1 MLNST
6 TLYDLDIVCPPQKD
20 KQSLWKLI
28 NHCRTEGGREQLR
41 DILSLKG
48 HSMQLTQQRTDAVEY
63 LSMRANRISLQIT
76 ENEIY
81 HLQHYLSCN
90 YSIDET
96 KTQIGLT
103 VKSYLTLVTA
113 KSDYLY
119 ILSAV
124 RQALQ
129 IIERIKQTYE
139 HLYSGNAP
147 FLIKDLLNTIST
159 CLLQL
164 PSKDNKHIVNGEPTP
179 NALYKI
185 DRQLRLDNRKELER
199 LLSAY
204 YKLEALC
211 SMAVAHHKL
220 ALRFPEFGNKLQ
232 ITQLTHPLVKN
243 CTPNDICLSGE
254 HIMLITGPNMA
265 GKSTVLKSIG
275 LAFIMAYAGM
285 GVAADY
291 AQLPF
296 YDAIATSINTEDD
309 IGNGYS
315 YFFSEVLRVKEIAE
329 LIANKPKTLVITDE
343 LFKGTNIKD
352 AGDCT
357 EMVINGFLN
366 QKHGLFIISTHL
378 VETVQLYTGNNHT
391 RLLCFEGTIA
401 GNKVE
406 FDYKIRNGIS
416 ETRLGK
422 YIMQQENIA
431 EILGITPSN

>member
-1 MLNST
+1 MLNSN
-6 TLYDLDIVCPPQKD
+6 TLYDLDILCPPHKD
-20 KQSLWKLI
+20 KQSLWKLV

-48 HSMQLTQQRTDAVEY
+48 HSMELTQQRTDAVEY

-76 ENEIY
+76 ESEVF

-96 KTQIGLT
+96 KTGISLT

-147 FLIKDLLNTIST
+147 LLIKDLLNTIST
-159 CLLQL
+159 RLLQL
-164 PSKDNKHIVNGEPTP
+164 PNKDNKHIVNGEPTP
-179 NALYKI
+179 SALYKI
-185 DRQLRLDNRKELER
+185 DRQLRLDNRKELEQ

-265 GKSTVLKSIG
+265 GKSTILKSIG
-275 LAFIMAYAGM
+275 LAFIMAYSGM
-285 GVAADY
+285 GIAAEY

-315 YFFSEVLRVKEIAE
+315 YFFSEVLKVKEIAE
-329 LIANKPKTLVITDE
+329 LVANTPKTLVITDE

-357 EMVINGFLN
+357 EMVINGFTN
-366 QKHGLFIISTHL
+366 QRNGLFIIATHL
-378 VETVQLYTGNNHT
+378 VETVQLYAGNSKI
-391 RLLCFEGTIA
+391 RLLCFEGNISDDDI
-401 GNKVE
+401 K
-406 FDYKIRNGIS
+406 FDYTMRNGVS

-422 YIMQQENIA
+422 YIMQKENIA
-431 EILGITPSN
+431 GILGLAPFS